1 MPVDD
6 EDEDFEGF
14 DSDKSSQIDEEDM
27 EAAELEPA

>member
-14 DSDKSSQIDEEDM
+14 DSDTSSQIDEEDVD
-27 EAAELEPA
+27 AAELEPA